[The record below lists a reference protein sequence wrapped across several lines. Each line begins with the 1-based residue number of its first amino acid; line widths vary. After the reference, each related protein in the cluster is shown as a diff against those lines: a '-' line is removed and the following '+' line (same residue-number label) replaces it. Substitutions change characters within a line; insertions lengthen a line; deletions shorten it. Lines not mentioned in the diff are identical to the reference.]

1 MAPGAGAPGTGRVPV
16 VGGRDAATPAS
27 PSTRRT
33 ASRRFVPRI
42 AAGAVFAVVIVVVAA
57 VAAWP
62 IYHSGS
68 FLLLVG
74 VGSVLGGGIAA
85 FAWWRRWNAAIVAGV
100 LAVTLLVVG
109 VPLAVPTRLGGL
121 PELAR
126 GFVELANGLLFAW
139 KDLVTVELPVGSY
152 RNLLVPALVVFLI
165 GTCLVLLLAW
175 RDDRAAYLAVPV
187 ALGMVSFGL
196 FFGRTSVSAPW
207 HIGPVVLYAPVE
219 TVVGAAALLAC
230 LLWLAWRTHDQ
241 RIRALQRA
249 AASSGVRISRKPTAA
264 DRRRTV
270 LGTGMV
276 VGALV
281 IAIAVVPYAARGAD
295 RDVLRSAVGPDIDL
309 SAEVS
314 PLAQYRSL
322 FTDGRADDVLFTV
335 KTASGALPERV
346 RIATLDAYDGEV
358 FRSGGEGAVDAGR
371 FVRVPSTLDAGEGDE
386 VALTVEID
394 AWDEIWMPTAGRL
407 QSVDFAGDRSASLA
421 DRFYYN
427 ASAAAGVQTA
437 GGGLQAGDSYVVH
450 AVTPAAE
457 ELEGLDAPGSTGGV
471 AAPDSLRAWMDQ
483 HATGSG
489 GAELAAL
496 VKLLRERGYLS
507 HGLTEGESAP
517 VWTQALDDY
526 SFQPSASGHSL
537 ARIDTMFSRLLE
549 RESDPRAAASGNYV
563 AAIGDDEQF
572 AVAVALM
579 ARELGF
585 PSRVVLGARLATAE
599 TGLSACD
606 EGACRAEDLTA
617 WTEVQSADGSWTAI
631 DVTPQYRQSPSLDVT
646 EQRDP
651 ENVTE
656 VRPDTVQEV
665 VPPDPTQEDSAS
677 DDQDEQQ
684 TALDLAW
691 LWPMLRIGG
700 IALLVLV
707 LAFGPFLAILW
718 AKASRRRRRRRTGT
732 PATRVAGGWDEY
744 VDAAIDSGHPAARA
758 STRSELAASF
768 ETPAGTELAREADRA
783 VFSPAAMSA
792 EDAEE
797 YWRAVD
803 AERRELRR
811 GTGFWR
817 GARATVSLR
826 SLLRPLKPDA
836 GAARARSADR
846 ARLAERGRRR
856 AEPVR
861 PTP

>member
-1 MAPGAGAPGTGRVPV
+1 MDAAAPGAPSDRRAAP
-16 VGGRDAATPAS
+16 
-27 PSTRRT
+27 
-33 ASRRFVPRI
+33 RRFVPRI
-42 AAGAVFAVVIVVVAA
+42 AAGAVFALLIVVVAA

-62 IYHSGS
+62 IYRSGS

-74 VGSVLGGGIAA
+74 VGSVVGGAIAA
-85 FAWWRRWNAAIVAGV
+85 VAWWRRWNAAIVAGV
-100 LAVTLLVVG
+100 LAVTLVLVG
-109 VPLAVPTRLGGL
+109 VPLAVPARLGGV
-121 PELAR
+121 PELVR
-126 GFVELANGLLFAW
+126 GLAELANGLVFAW

-187 ALGMVSFGL
+187 ALAMVSFGL
-196 FFGRTSVSAPW
+196 FFGRTSVSAPFVL
-207 HIGPVVLYAPVE
+207 GPVTLYAPVE
-219 TVVGAAALLAC
+219 TAIGVAGLLTC

-241 RIRALQRA
+241 RVRALQRA
-249 AASSGVRISRKPTAA
+249 AASSGVRISRRPTGA

-276 VGALV
+276 AGALI

-322 FTDGRADDVLFTV
+322 FADDRAGDVLFRV
-335 KTASGALPERV
+335 EAASGALPERV

-371 FVRVPSTLDAGEGDE
+371 FVRVPSALDAGEGDE
-386 VALTVEID
+386 VALTVEIGT
-394 AWDEIWMPTAGRL
+394 WDEIWMPTAGRL
-407 QSVDFAGDRSASLA
+407 RSVDFAGDRAASLS

-437 GGGLQAGDSYVVH
+437 GGGLAAGDSYVVH
-450 AVTPAAE
+450 AVTPAAS
-457 ELEGLDAPGSTGGV
+457 ELESLKAPGSQEGV

-483 HATGSG
+483 HATGSD
-489 GAELAAL
+489 GAELAGL

-507 HGLTEGESAP
+507 HGLSEGESAP
-517 VWTQALDDY
+517 VWTQALGDY

-549 RESDPRAAASGNYV
+549 RESDPRAEASGNYV

-585 PSRVVLGARLATAE
+585 PSRVVLGARLTTAE
-599 TGLSACD
+599 PELSVCD
-606 EGACRAEDLTA
+606 DGACRAEDLTA
-617 WTEVQSADGSWTAI
+617 WTEVQAADGSWTAI

-656 VRPDTVQEV
+656 VRPDTVEEV

-691 LWPMLRIGG
+691 LWPFLRLGG
-700 IALLVLV
+700 IALLVL
-707 LAFGPFLAILW
+707 LIAFGPFLAIVW
-718 AKASRRRRRRRTGT
+718 AKAARRRRRRRTGT
-732 PATRVAGGWDEY
+732 PATQVAGGWDEY
-744 VDAAIDSGHPAARA
+744 VDAAIDSRRPAGRTL
-758 STRSELAASF
+758 TRSELAASF
-768 ETPAGTELAREADRA
+768 HTPAGADLAREADRA

-792 EDAEE
+792 DDAER

-811 GTGFWR
+811 EAGFWR
-817 GARATVSLR
+817 AAGAAISLR
-826 SLLRPLKPDA
+826 SLLRPLKPEA
-836 GAARARSADR
+836 GVRARSADQV
-846 ARLAERGRRR
+846 RLAERGRRR